1 MKGFVMKHL
10 FPYSLLALIW
20 FVMFPLPGF
29 AQSESVNILLQSPN
43 TRYAN
48 IGICIKDLTT
58 GRVIESYR
66 PQNAIPPAS
75 VMKVLTTATALEVL
89 GADTCL
95 LTVLEYSGK
104 IEKGCLIGNLY
115 IHGYGDPTLGGLNQG
130 QAFLKTWVQA
140 VQNAGIKEISGGVVA
155 DMSYF
160 DGDAL
165 NPAWLWEDAGNY
177 YAPGIFSIAYMDNT
191 MNVVLNSS
199 EVGSVAQ
206 VKYTVP
212 EVPGIE
218 FENHIRCTQTNEDCA
233 YIHGMPYNNRRY
245 LVGAIPSNEGQFG
258 VKGDL
263 PNPGLLLAQHFTTR
277 LRTAGIAVR
286 QEAAYH
292 TERDLVPRTPIYTHR
307 SMPLAGIIE
316 QTNMHSVNLYAETLY
331 RLLGARLSTPCSL
344 HNAELMVRNY
354 WRNRGISLLGATIK
368 DGCGLA
374 PQNGISAQ
382 TLVEILTYMYASSNK
397 DAFYASLPV
406 SGKTGTL
413 RSFLAKTELEGKV
426 HAKSGTIGG
435 TKNYAGYIELPNG
448 DKWVFAIMVNSGVGK
463 ARDLQNTIQ
472 KYLLDVYS
480 RNR

>member
-10 FPYSLLALIW
+10 FPYSLLAIIW

-89 GADTCL
+89 GADTCI

-115 IHGYGDPTLGGLNQG
+115 IHGYGDPTLGSLNQG

-177 YAPGIFSIAYMDNT
+177 YAPGIFSIAYMD
-191 MNVVLNSS
+191 
-199 EVGSVAQ
+199 AQ
-206 VKYTVP
+206 
-212 EVPGIE
+212 
-218 FENHIRCTQTNEDCA
+218 
-233 YIHGMPYNNRRY
+233 
-245 LVGAIPSNEGQFG
+245 
-258 VKGDL
+258 
-263 PNPGLLLAQHFTTR
+263 
-277 LRTAGIAVR
+277 
-286 QEAAYH
+286 
-292 TERDLVPRTPIYTHR
+292 
-307 SMPLAGIIE
+307 
-316 QTNMHSVNLYAETLY
+316 
-331 RLLGARLSTPCSL
+331 
-344 HNAELMVRNY
+344 
-354 WRNRGISLLGATIK
+354 
-368 DGCGLA
+368 
-374 PQNGISAQ
+374 
-382 TLVEILTYMYASSNK
+382 
-397 DAFYASLPV
+397 
-406 SGKTGTL
+406 
-413 RSFLAKTELEGKV
+413 
-426 HAKSGTIGG
+426 
-435 TKNYAGYIELPNG
+435 
-448 DKWVFAIMVNSGVGK
+448 
-463 ARDLQNTIQ
+463 
-472 KYLLDVYS
+472 
-480 RNR
+480 